1 MQTERQRRW
10 IVLLLACS
18 CLFAMALLWKS
29 EPPVYKKLTSPAQL
43 DSLIQL
49 TFTEMDVRN
58 SQVRRRSV
66 QVDSLFSR
74 SVYHINVAP
83 NFSKTT
89 LHYTLQQKAWPY
101 GVSFVAR
108 VEFPD
113 RNMHIHLL
121 VNDNIHRSVIIR
133 EDASLRLQQ
142 NQPEV
147 LPGQDSHEVD

>member
-1 MQTERQRRW
+1 MQTERQRQW
-10 IVLLLACS
+10 IVVLLAFS
-18 CLFAMALLWKS
+18 CLFALVLLWKS
-29 EPPVYKKLTSPAQL
+29 EPPVYKKITSPAQL

-49 TFTEMDVRN
+49 TLSEMDVRS
-58 SQVRRRSV
+58 SQVRHRTI

-74 SVYHINVAP
+74 GVYHVNVAP

-101 GVSFVAR
+101 GVTSLAK

-121 VNDNIHRSVIIR
+121 VNDNIHRSVVIR
-133 EDASLRLQQ
+133 EDTALRLQQ